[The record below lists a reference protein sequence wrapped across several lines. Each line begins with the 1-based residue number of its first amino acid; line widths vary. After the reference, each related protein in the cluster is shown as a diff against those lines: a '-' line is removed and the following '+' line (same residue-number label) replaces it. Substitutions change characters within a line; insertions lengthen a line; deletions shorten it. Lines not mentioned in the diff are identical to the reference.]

1 VPGDPWPNEPDEP
14 NPEDR
19 WGDPEREL
27 VRVPKAP
34 EAPTPSASEDDVP
47 EEVARNFWAA
57 VIFANVGLFGVSLG
71 AMLIGF
77 RGQWFWGGAAFLVGV
92 LALLRTYLQY
102 RSFVTRDE

>member
-1 VPGDPWPNEPDEP
+1 LDEPWPDEPDEP

-19 WGDPEREL
+19 WGNPERDL

-34 EAPTPSASEDDVP
+34 EVPKQSGGGGDVP
-47 EEVARNFWAA
+47 AAVAQNFWAA
-57 VIFANVGLFGVSLG
+57 VVFANVGLFGVSLG

-77 RGQWFWGGAAFLVGV
+77 RGDWLWGGAAVLVGA

-102 RSFVTRDE
+102 RSFVNREE

>member
-1 VPGDPWPNEPDEP
+1 MLDGPWPDEPDEP

-19 WGDPEREL
+19 WGNPERDL

-34 EAPTPSASEDDVP
+34 EVPTPSGSSSDVP
-47 EEVARNFWAA
+47 AAVAQNFWAA
-57 VIFANVGLFGVSLG
+57 VFFANVGLFGVSLG

-77 RGQWFWGGAAFLVGV
+77 RGQWLWGGAAFVVGA

-102 RSFVTRDE
+102 RSFAARDD